1 MNKTRILWAVIA
13 FLCFWACN
21 DDVVSEHGI
30 GNLDDQ
36 GTYLDVV
43 IESGTSSRVMYE
55 GYDTKFVEG
64 DRIGVYGETFQNVPF
79 VINGELRRAYSEAP
93 VTMEKGTE
101 YYAYYPYNEELTDV
115 TAMPVKIS
123 KSQTQ
128 SDANFSHI
136 SEYDYLVVAPAT
148 IVKTTVASFQ
158 HVGAWIDL
166 LVYNREASPMTIT
179 GAKIKSQKGG
189 FIESGTVD
197 ITAAK
202 DGEEYL
208 KVTPA
213 TYTDEINVNISGDWA
228 KDIPTGKSAVIRVAI
243 LPSDMSNDT
252 LSVEIQTSAGQIT
265 QSFKGR
271 DFKRGHAYQLSYN
284 DKKIYLTGN
293 LWLPE
298 GASVSRF
305 NFRTADLYDEKS
317 NFCWQRSK
325 QSENLIVFWEPGF
338 GDDPSKCTKRVGNVS
353 MKVDV
358 DNLLEKMEAYY
369 ARYRDELKFVIP
381 GYSRTDTHKMII
393 FLFYTDVWIAYGGGV
408 DNYIGTFW
416 IGPSACNPVGQTVAH
431 ELGHSFQYQV
441 AADVKTDPDL
451 LYHSRGCGFGHNIGQ
466 GNGFWEQ
473 CANYM
478 AWQNLEYFKT
488 WGCEIPVH
496 QANAHKG
503 FTHEWVRYQYF
514 YLMSL
519 WEELHGRDIL
529 ARVWRFSNRGEDAI
543 QAYQRITNTSQDKFN
558 DEIWL
563 SAAKEQ
569 TWSFTYDEINQYMRN
584 MLDKLSKADRDKYY
598 TNKTWLIHNS
608 ADDYYRC
615 YPDTYTKDQGT
626 NVNYALSPQSYGY
639 NAVHLKVPQAG
650 TEITIDFEG
659 LSSYPETEI
668 ADYNYSSTLGWRW
681 GIVACTGDGGWT
693 PVYSEMQS
701 SDSGSLTFTVP
712 EDTKR
717 LVFLVTGAPTSHR
730 QKDWDEDV
738 SDDYHFPYRFKV
750 TGTSVNTSYV
760 KVNKEEVEL

>member
-1 MNKTRILWAVIA
+1 MNKTKILWAVSA
-13 FLCFWACN
+13 LVWFCSCN
-21 DDVVSEHGI
+21 DNIVPESMP
-30 GNLDDQ
+30 GNSDGQ
-36 GTYLDVV
+36 GSY
-43 IESGTSSRVMYE
+43 IEVAIEEGTSSRVSYE
-55 GYDTKFVEG
+55 GYSSKFTEG
-64 DRIGVYGETFQNVPF
+64 DRIGFYAETFENLPF
-79 VINGELRRAYSEAP
+79 TVSGELRRAYSESP
-93 VTMEKGTE
+93 VIMETGTE
-101 YYAYYPYNEELTDV
+101 YYGYFPYNEAITDP
-115 TAMPVKIS
+115 TAVPVAIS
-123 KSQTQ
+123 KDQNQ
-128 SDANFSHI
+128 SDASFSHI
-136 SEYDYLVVAPAT
+136 SEYDYLVVSPST
-148 IVKTTVASFQ
+148 IGKTTIATFQ

-179 GAKIKSQKGG
+179 GAKIKS
-189 FIESGTVD
+189 SGASFVETGTID

-202 DGEEYL
+202 GSDECL
-208 KVTPA
+208 KVTPI
-213 TYTDEINVNISGDWA
+213 TYTDEINIAISGDWA
-228 KDIPTGKSAVIRVAI
+228 KDIQTNKSAVIRAAI
-243 LPSDMSNDT
+243 LPSDLSSDT
-252 LSVEIQTSAGQIT
+252 ITVEIQTSAGTIT
-265 QSFKGR
+265 QRFKGR
-271 DFKRGHAYQLSYN
+271 EFKQGHAYQLSYN
-284 DKKIYLTGN
+284 DKQIYLTGN
-293 LWLPE
+293 LWLPD

-305 NFRTADLYDEKS
+305 NFRTADLYDESS

-338 GDDPSKCTKRVGNVS
+338 GDDPSKCTKKVGNAT
-353 MKVDV
+353 MKVNID
-358 DNLLEKMEAYY
+358 DLLAKMEAYY
-369 ARYRDELKFVIP
+369 ARYRDELKFVVP

-393 FLFYTDVWIAYGGGV
+393 FLFYTDTWIAYGGGV

-416 IGPSACNPVGQTVAH
+416 IGPTACNPVGQTVAH

-451 LYHSRGCGFGHNIGQ
+451 LYHSRYCGFGHNIGQ

-514 YLMSL
+514 YLISL
-519 WEELHGRDIL
+519 WEELHGRDVL

-543 QAYQRITNTSQDKFN
+543 QAYQRITNTSQEKFN

-569 TWSFTYDEINQYMRN
+569 TWSFTYDEINQYMRS
-584 MLDKLSKADRDKYY
+584 MLDKKSASERNNYY

-608 ADDYYRC
+608 TDDYYRC
-615 YPDTYTKDQGT
+615 YPDTYKTDQGT
-626 NVNYALSPQSYGY
+626 SVNYALSPQSYGY
-639 NAVHLKVPQAG
+639 NAVHLKVPIAG
-650 TEITIDFEG
+650 TEVTIDFEG
-659 LSSYPETEI
+659 LSSYPETLI

-681 GIVACTGDGGWT
+681 GVVACTGEGGWT
-693 PVYSEMQS
+693 PVYSEMQK

-717 LVFLVTGAPTSHR
+717 LVFIVTGAPTSHR

-750 TGTSVNTSYV
+750 TGTSINTTYV
-760 KVNKEEVEL
+760 KVTKEEVEL

>member
-1 MNKTRILWAVIA
+1 MNKTRILWAVSA
-13 FLCFWACN
+13 LVWFCSCN
-21 DDVVSEHGI
+21 DNIVPESI
-30 GNLDDQ
+30 PGNPDGQ
-36 GTYLDVV
+36 GSY
-43 IESGTSSRVMYE
+43 IEVAIEEGTSSRVSYE
-55 GYDTKFVEG
+55 GYSSKFTEG
-64 DRIGVYGETFQNVPF
+64 DRIGFYAETFENLPF
-79 VINGELRRAYSEAP
+79 TVSGELRRAYSESP
-93 VTMEKGTE
+93 VIMESGTE
-101 YYAYYPYNEELTDV
+101 YYGYYPYNEAATDP
-115 TAMPVKIS
+115 TAVPVAIS
-123 KSQTQ
+123 KDQNQ
-128 SDANFSHI
+128 SDASFSHI
-136 SEYDYLVVAPAT
+136 SEYDYLVVSPST
-148 IVKTTVASFQ
+148 IGKTTIATFQ

-179 GAKIKSQKGG
+179 GAKIKSSGAS
-189 FIESGTVD
+189 FVETGTVD

-202 DGEEYL
+202 GSDECL
-208 KVTPA
+208 KVTPV
-213 TYTDEINVNISGDWA
+213 TYTDEINISISGDWA
-228 KDIPTGKSAVIRVAI
+228 KDIQTNKSAVIRAAI
-243 LPSDMSNDT
+243 LPSDLSSDT
-252 LSVEIQTSAGQIT
+252 ITVEIQTSAGTIT
-265 QSFKGR
+265 QRFKGR
-271 DFKRGHAYQLSYN
+271 EFKQGHAYQLSYN
-284 DKKIYLTGN
+284 DKQIYLTGN
-293 LWLPE
+293 LWLPD

-305 NFRTADLYDEKS
+305 NFRTADLYDESS

-338 GDDPSKCTKRVGNVS
+338 GDDPSKCTKKVGNAT
-353 MKVDV
+353 MKVNV
-358 DNLLEKMEAYY
+358 DDLLAKMEAYY
-369 ARYRDELKFVIP
+369 ARYRDELKFVVP

-393 FLFYTDVWIAYGGGV
+393 FLFFTDTWIAYGGGV

-416 IGPSACNPVGQTVAH
+416 IGPTACNPVGQTVAH

-451 LYHSRGCGFGHNIGQ
+451 LYHTRNCGFSHNIGQ

-514 YLMSL
+514 YLISL
-519 WEELHGRDIL
+519 WEELHGRDVL

-543 QAYQRITNTSQDKFN
+543 QAYQRITNTSQEKFN

-569 TWSFTYDEINQYMRN
+569 TWSFTYDEINQYMRT
-584 MLDKLSKADRDKYY
+584 MLDKKAASERNTYY
-598 TNKTWLIHNS
+598 TNKTWLIQNS
-608 ADDYYRC
+608 TDGYYRC
-615 YPDTYTKDQGT
+615 YPDTYKTDQGT
-626 NVNYALSPQSYGY
+626 TVNYALSPQSYGY
-639 NAVHLKVPQAG
+639 NAVHLKVPTAG
-650 TEITIDFEG
+650 TEVTIDFEG
-659 LSSYPETEI
+659 LSSYPETSI

-681 GIVACTGDGGWT
+681 GIVACTGEGGWT
-693 PVYSEMQS
+693 PVYSEMQK

-750 TGTSVNTSYV
+750 TGTSINTTYV
-760 KVNKEEVEL
+760 KVTKEEVEL